1 MENRRLG
8 VSTGLASYSL
18 WGLLGVFW
26 ETLHAVPAFDTLAY
40 RIVWSIIT
48 IALVLTVQRDW
59 RRVGQ
64 TLKQLVTQRKLGW
77 IVLSSVFISLNW
89 LIYIYMVTHQQA
101 TEASLG
107 YYIMPLINVLV
118 AVVVLHERLSRGRL
132 LALGFVVIGVA
143 VLTLQ
148 SGQLPLMTLM
158 MAASFCFYGLIKK
171 QVPLPATISL
181 TLETLFVLPL
191 AVGYLW
197 WSPYHILQSGPQVT
211 VLLMLSGV
219 VTVIPLLLFAVAAK
233 NTDFVTLSFL
243 QYLNPTMQLLMAVFV
258 LHEPFQMQQ
267 LLVFGLI
274 WIGVLIFT
282 IDNVVANRRPLKKS

>member
-282 IDNVVANRRPLKKS
+282 IDNGVANRRPLKKS

>member
-1 MENRRLG
+1 MEKRQLG
-8 VSTGLASYSL
+8 IGTGLAAYSL

-26 ETLHAVPAFDTLAY
+26 EMLHTPAFDTLAY
-40 RIVWSIIT
+40 RILWSIIT

-59 RRVGQ
+59 RTVGQ
-64 TLKQLVTQRKLGW
+64 TLKQLVAQRKLGW
-77 IVLSSVFISLNW
+77 IMLSSLFISLNW
-89 LIYIYMVTHQQA
+89 LIYIYMVTHHQA
-101 TEASLG
+101 TAASLG
-107 YYIMPLINVLV
+107 YYMMPLINVLV

-132 LALGFVVIGVA
+132 LALGFVIVGVTM
-143 VLTLQ
+143 LTVQ
-148 SGQLPLMTLM
+148 SGQLPLLTLL
-158 MAASFCFYGLIKK
+158 MAASFCCYGLIKK

-197 WSPYHILQSGPQVT
+197 WSPYHFTQGGAQVT
-211 VLLMLSGV
+211 LLLVLSGI

-243 QYLNPTMQLLMAVFV
+243 QYLNPTMQLLMAIFI
-258 LHEPFQMQQ
+258 LHEPFQSQQ
-267 LLVFGLI
+267 AVVFALI

-282 IDNVVANRRPLKKS
+282 IDNVLANH